1 MERVRRRSDEGPPSV
16 LSDRALSSLAR
27 ALPTS
32 VAEMAAVF
40 NSMPVVV
47 KEHAEEVL
55 ALVREGK
62 AMEKEEDE
70 AMRRAV
76 LRAMNR
82 EVEEKEE
89 MEVVKEE
96 ATEEATEVRG
106 DLDEMV
112 EEGARELKE
121 AEKAMEKEKK
131 KPAEQRAC
139 QLALKRVGAAQASGA
154 TKQKEVAAELDL
166 NELLHDLAM
175 INGIMEGDEEEES
188 SEEEVKKEV
197 KKEEEEIKS
206 IRQAYRTKEEETSS
220 VKRSAVDDLL
230 GARDV
235 DMSSAVGV

>member
-1 MERVRRRSDEGPPSV
+1 M

-89 MEVVKEE
+89 MEVV
-96 ATEEATEVRG
+96 TEEAKEEVKEVRG

-112 EEGARELKE
+112 EEGARELKQ
-121 AEKAMEKEKK
+121 AEKAMEKKEKK
-131 KPAEQRAC
+131 KQAEQRAC

-154 TKQKEVAAELDL
+154 TKQKEVEAELDL
-166 NELLHDLAM
+166 DELLHDLAM

-188 SEEEVKKEV
+188 SEEEVKKEEP

-206 IRQAYRTKEEETSS
+206 IRQTYRAKEEETPS

-230 GARDV
+230 GAREV
-235 DMSSAVGV
+235 DMSSAVRVGRRCEE

>member
-1 MERVRRRSDEGPPSV
+1 M

-40 NSMPVVV
+40 NSVPVVV

-89 MEVVKEE
+89 

-121 AEKAMEKEKK
+121 AEKAMEKKEKK

-188 SEEEVKKEV
+188 SEEEVKKEEP
-197 KKEEEEIKS
+197 KKEEEIKS
-206 IRQAYRTKEEETSS
+206 IRQTYRAKEEETSS

-230 GARDV
+230 GAREV

>member
-1 MERVRRRSDEGPPSV
+1 M

-112 EEGARELKE
+112 EAGARELKE
-121 AEKAMEKEKK
+121 AEKAMEKKEKK
-131 KPAEQRAC
+131 KPAERRAC

-166 NELLHDLAM
+166 DELLHDLAM

-188 SEEEVKKEV
+188 SEEEVKKEEP

-206 IRQAYRTKEEETSS
+206 IRQTYRAKEEETSS

-230 GARDV
+230 GAREV
-235 DMSSAVGV
+235 DMSSAVSV

>member
-1 MERVRRRSDEGPPSV
+1 M

-40 NSMPVVV
+40 NSVPVVV

-62 AMEKEEDE
+62 AMEK
-70 AMRRAV
+70 
-76 LRAMNR
+76 
-82 EVEEKEE
+82 
-89 MEVVKEE
+89 
-96 ATEEATEVRG
+96 
-106 DLDEMV
+106 
-112 EEGARELKE
+112 
-121 AEKAMEKEKK
+121 KEKK
-131 KPAEQRAC
+131 KPAERRAC

-188 SEEEVKKEV
+188 SEEEVKKEEV

-206 IRQAYRTKEEETSS
+206 IRQTYRAKEEETSS

-230 GARDV
+230 GAREV

>member
-1 MERVRRRSDEGPPSV
+1 M

-166 NELLHDLAM
+166 DELLHDLAM

-188 SEEEVKKEV
+188 SEEEVKKEEV

-206 IRQAYRTKEEETSS
+206 IRQTYRAKEEETSS

-230 GARDV
+230 GAREV

>member
-1 MERVRRRSDEGPPSV
+1 ME
-16 LSDRALSSLAR
+16 
-27 ALPTS
+27 
-32 VAEMAAVF
+32 
-40 NSMPVVV
+40 
-47 KEHAEEVL
+47 EHETIS
-55 ALVREGK
+55 G
-62 AMEKEEDE
+62 ED
-70 AMRRAV
+70 AKRV
-76 LRAMNR
+76 LRGEEMKDCYNVTTIQRSEDDDMDKEIYEAR
-82 EVEEKEE
+82 YKKEKVEEKEE

-96 ATEEATEVRG
+96 ATEEAKEVRG

-121 AEKAMEKEKK
+121 AEKAMEKKEKK

-188 SEEEVKKEV
+188 SEEEVKKEEP
-197 KKEEEEIKS
+197 KKEEEIKS
-206 IRQAYRTKEEETSS
+206 IRQTYRAKEEETSS

-230 GARDV
+230 GAREV